1 LLQIGTVPIAFSAV
15 APSVVQMSVGAT
27 LSGVTLIG
35 PRGIRT
41 FHIPSFTVAATD
53 HELALGDT
61 AFAPLVLRWKEGNFN
76 WNFAPCSALPPPG
89 STARTL
95 LAIPAYIIGRS
106 CRGSQPPISTQDWL
120 ASERRR
126 RLWRTDIFVLVKP
139 FSFGR
144 QQSI

>member
-1 LLQIGTVPIAFSAV
+1 MNVD
-15 APSVVQMSVGAT
+15 VGAT

-41 FHIPSFTVAATD
+41 FHIPSFIVAAAD
-53 HELALGDT
+53 HELALGDI

-89 STARTL
+89 STARTI
-95 LAIPAYIIGRS
+95 LAIPASIIGRS
-106 CRGSQPPISTQDWL
+106 CRGSQPPNQDWL

-144 QQSI
+144 RQSI